1 MVAYAILSSRS
12 RFLSKL
18 EKVNSMSV
26 KEHPPV
32 LELAATSV
40 SAVAAA
46 AIAVAADDR
55 RRPKRL
61 NRVSPELV
69 PLLREPAAAK
79 LSAPLLGEMNVPSY
93 DDDLAPA
100 RGIGIGLVLSV
111 PVWAIISGLVWAMF
125 R

>member
-1 MVAYAILSSRS
+1 
-12 RFLSKL
+12 
-18 EKVNSMSV
+18 MSL

-32 LELAATSV
+32 LELAAAPV
-40 SAVAAA
+40 SAVATATVS
-46 AIAVAADDR
+46 VAADDR

-61 NRVSPELV
+61 NQISPELV
-69 PLLREPAAAK
+69 PLLRDPAAAK

-111 PVWAIISGLVWAMF
+111 PVWAIISGLVWAIF